1 MSAARAHTI
10 AGARQFNIGRRALVW
25 LGRSV
30 RLRAGFVLMLAALST
45 GIVTEAVRPS
55 RWRRTVRSEFCRI
68 LRHALGGG
76 LLTGVVAGALIGL
89 GMVYQALYWLSVA
102 GQEEQIGTVLVTVL
116 VREVTPVL
124 IGFILLGRSG
134 AVVLTELGSLRAAGE
149 IHALQAQG
157 IDPFLVL
164 VLPRGTAFAI
174 TAYTLGIVFVLTAL
188 FIGFITGSLLGAVQ
202 ISIWSFFD
210 NVLTAMRPTDF
221 VVFPVKLVVIGLLV
235 AITSCLTAL
244 DARSD
249 EDPGKLMPRGFVRGM
264 LAIMLASGLLS
275 LVG

>member
-1 MSAARAHTI
+1 MSMASAHNLG
-10 AGARQFNIGRRALVW
+10 GARHNLARRLLIW

-30 RLRAGFVLMLAALST
+30 RVRASMILTLAALCT
-45 GIVTEAVRPS
+45 GVVTEAVRPR
-55 RWRRTVRSEFCRI
+55 RWRRTVRAEFRRI
-68 LRHALGGG
+68 LRYALGGG
-76 LLTGVVAGALIGL
+76 LLTTMFAAALIGL

-134 AVVLTELGSLRAAGE
+134 AVVLTELGHLRAAGE

-164 VLPRGTAFAI
+164 VLPRGVAFALS
-174 TAYTLGIVFVLTAL
+174 AYTLGMVFIVTTLIVGFV
-188 FIGFITGSLLGAVQ
+188 TGSLLGAVQ
-202 ISIWSFFD
+202 LSIWAFLD
-210 NVLTAMRPTDF
+210 HLLTAMRPTDF
-221 VVFPVKLVVIGLLV
+221 AIFPVKLVVIGLLV
-235 AITSCLTAL
+235 AGTSCLTAL
-244 DARSD
+244 AAGA
-249 EDPGKLMPRGFVRGM
+249 EDDPAKLMPRGFVRGM

-275 LVG
+275 LVA